1 MEIDAKLQEIEMLS
15 ARKPLTPKNKIRMI
29 ALFKGLTAGG
39 PSLCDELLE
48 DRRRERERELA
59 EEGW

>member
-1 MEIDAKLQEIEMLS
+1 MLA
-15 ARKPLTPKNKIRMI
+15 ARKPLTFEDKLRMI
-29 ALFKGLTAGG
+29 ALFRGLTVGG
-39 PSLCDELLE
+39 PSMCDALLE